1 MTQLEVETCRL
12 AKELGFFIKVI
23 VIHRQLRDLGFS
35 HEGLGQEANLN
46 KWLDSLDQ
54 QFDQAKNIWNCL
66 DLYFVKILLS

>member
-12 AKELGFFIKVI
+12 AKELGFLILVI
-23 VIHRQLRDLGFS
+23 VVHRQLRDLGFS
-35 HEGLGQEANLN
+35 HEGLGQEANLY

-66 DLYFVKILLS
+66 DFVKILLS

>member
-35 HEGLGQEANLN
+35 HEGLRDEANLN
-46 KWLDSLDQ
+46 IWLDSLDQ
-54 QFDQAKNIWNCL
+54 QFDQAKQG
-66 DLYFVKILLS
+66 

>member
-12 AKELGFFIKVI
+12 ARELRFFILVI

-35 HEGLGQEANLN
+35 QEGLGEEANLN

-54 QFDQAKNIWNCL
+54 QFDQAKI
-66 DLYFVKILLS
+66 FGIA